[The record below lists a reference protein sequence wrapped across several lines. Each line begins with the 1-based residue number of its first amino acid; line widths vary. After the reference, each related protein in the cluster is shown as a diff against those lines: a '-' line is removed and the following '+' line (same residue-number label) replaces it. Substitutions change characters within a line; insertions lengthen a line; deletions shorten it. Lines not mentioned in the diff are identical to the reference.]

1 MVLVLEL
8 NRVACVCWDFLN
20 VFSSA
25 LLYVVKLLRRVTSCV
40 LSSHLCFNDFR
51 EISNLDCMEQTM
63 LAQTSDYVTIVV
75 YLFVIKELMIW
86 LKYDDVDA

>member
-1 MVLVLEL
+1 MVVVLEL

-63 LAQTSDYVTIVV
+63 HSLATNYSIPVRY
-75 YLFVIKELMIW
+75 
-86 LKYDDVDA
+86 